1 MLDFIKEFF
10 AWYNFIYTLPLIL
23 VFFYTLL
30 HFLGFAFHTGGHD
43 FWSDISD
50 IGVDTDDDI
59 DDVSVNTD
67 ESILFQI
74 LSFIHF
80 SEVPLMMLIAVF
92 FLTWGMVGF
101 TLNHVIVSGLKT
113 FWAPLIIPSLA
124 ITFVISILFTKLFA
138 KAISLVAPTAE
149 KGVTSIREL
158 VGQTARVISGKVTTK
173 FGQARLRDDLGH
185 SITVFCKI
193 RAGSEM
199 PKQGDEVLLLDY
211 DEVDR
216 KFEVEIFDEP

>member
-1 MLDFIKEFF
+1 MLDFIKDFF

-50 IGVDTDDDI
+50 IGVDVDDDI
-59 DDVSVNTD
+59 NVDTD
-67 ESILFQI
+67 ESILSQI

-113 FWAPLIIPSLA
+113 FRAPLIIPSIA
-124 ITFVISILFTKLFA
+124 ITFAISILFTKLFA
-138 KAISLVAPTAE
+138 MAISFVAPTAE

-158 VGQTARVISGKVTTK
+158 VGRTARVISGKVTTK
-173 FGQARLRDDLGH
+173 FGQARLRDDFGY

-193 RAGSEM
+193 REGSEI
-199 PKQGDEVLLLDY
+199 PKKGDEVLLLDY
-211 DEVDR
+211 DDVDR
-216 KFEVEIFDEP
+216 KFEVQKFDS